1 MHAHTV
7 SGEEG
12 MKPIDFQNFPLG
24 HTNHAGVGPFYT
36 EFWLGL
42 EKQGP
47 EPLVAFLPGF
57 FGGWELLFL
66 LISCCRVTQIFIVC
80 NEVYQKWC

>member
-1 MHAHTV
+1 MHAGARSSRMHAHTV

-12 MKPIDFQNFPLG
+12 MKPIDFQTFPLG
-24 HTNHAGVGPFYT
+24 HANNHAGVGPFYT

-47 EPLVAFLPGF
+47 KPLVTFLPDF
-57 FGGWELLFL
+57 FGGWEYLSF
-66 LISCCRVTQIFIVC
+66 C
-80 NEVYQKWC
+80 